1 MSSAKPLAY
10 PTTALDRGLRLVQ
23 IVRDEGGLR
32 VVDAARELGIAPSS
46 AHRLLQALVYRE
58 FLVQDDDHTYI
69 PGPGLAAVAA
79 EVRWSRQLRRITATH
94 LEVLARRAEN
104 STNLMIR
111 VHREVRLL
119 SSIAVSGGT
128 SDRRGAIMPA
138 HRTAGGKAML
148 ARLADPVLHQLY
160 AALSPR
166 EFHRLLTGLE
176 HVRRTEWAVAKGEHD
191 RAVTAV
197 GTAIRHPSGETL
209 GAITISMPRRPEP
222 PGTAL
227 ERAARLLRRTR
238 ADIEDDLGQALPS
251 LARPGFHDASMPPS
265 RVS

>member
-32 VVDAARELGIAPSS
+32 VIDAARELGVAPSS

-58 FLVQDDDHTYI
+58 FLVQDEDHTYL
-69 PGPGLAAVAA
+69 PGPALAGMAA
-79 EVRWSRQLRRITATH
+79 EVSWSRGLRRITATH
-94 LEVLARRAEN
+94 LEALARRAAN

-111 VHREVRLL
+111 VRREVRLL
-119 SSIAVSGGT
+119 SSITVPGST
-128 SDRRGAIMPA
+128 HDRRGAIMPA
-138 HRTAGGKAML
+138 HKTAGGKAML
-148 ARLADPVLHQLY
+148 ALLQDPALREMYVVPRDCAGLSSGEFSRLMSSLDHA
-160 AALSPR
+160 
-166 EFHRLLTGLE
+166 
-176 HVRRTEWAVAKGEHD
+176 RRTEWAVAKGELD
-191 RAVTAV
+191 RSITAV

-222 PGTAL
+222 SGTEL

-238 ADIEDDLGQALPS
+238 ADIESDLGRALPAP
-251 LARPGFHDASMPPS
+251 ARGQT
-265 RVS
+265 